1 MPYRPPSST
10 KNGTGSTR
18 GSFALAHKPVT
29 REPAGTAALAAGH
42 FLDDAGLQEFLQ
54 PAQYAR
60 FGHVQGFAEIARR
73 PIDAQPVA
81 YLLQPE
87 QILERLEPQGRLRGE
102 IEHHAR
108 GLERARE
115 PVVDFDLHV
124 ADLVIFVDHVGHLT
138 RKPH

>member
-1 MPYRPPSST
+1 ALAPRRPLPT
-10 KNGTGSTR
+10 PKCGSLPR
-18 GSFALAHKPVT
+18 SFALAHNPNPVT
-29 REPAGTAALAAGH
+29 REPAGAAALAAGH

-115 PVVDFDLHV
+115 LVVDFDLHV
-124 ADLVIFVDHVGHLT
+124 ADLVIFVD
-138 RKPH
+138 